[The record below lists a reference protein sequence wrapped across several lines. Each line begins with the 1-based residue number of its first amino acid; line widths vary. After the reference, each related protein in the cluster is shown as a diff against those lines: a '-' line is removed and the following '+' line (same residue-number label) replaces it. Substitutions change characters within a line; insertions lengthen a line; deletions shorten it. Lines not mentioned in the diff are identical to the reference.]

1 MGRLFL
7 FDGTALAY
15 RAFYALD
22 RALSTSSGIPTN
34 ATYGVAKMLV
44 RFIKDHVKEGEDY
57 LAFAFDKKTIT
68 YRHTLLETY
77 KAKRPKTPDLMLQQ
91 LPYIKRLVNAMGI
104 KVIELEG
111 YEADDVI
118 ATLALRGRNMFDEV
132 LIITGDKDMLQL
144 VDDKIKVWRITRGIT
159 DLELYDAQKVKE
171 RYGVLPSQMVD
182 YLSLVGDEVDNVPGV
197 TGIGEKTAIDLLEKY
212 GSMEK
217 IYENLSKLPERV
229 RKALIRGKKD
239 AQLSKKLVTLVTDI
253 EMDIDWEELRYKGF
267 KKEELLKIL
276 KELEFSSIMREL
288 DLFEEREEV
297 VYKTVK
303 EARDF
308 EKVIEEMKRSTAF
321 SIDLETTSL
330 NPYEAKIVGIAVSTS
345 PKRAYYIPVGHREK
359 TSLDPDYVLKK
370 LKEIL
375 EDPSSKIMGQNLK
388 YDYSVFALNGIYPV
402 DPFFDTM
409 IAAYLLDPNEKRFNL
424 DELALKFLGYKMIPY
439 EEVAPATSPLFGFS
453 FADVSLDKATR
464 YACEDADIVYRL
476 FNVLNLK
483 LHEMGLMT
491 VFEKIELPL
500 IPVLSAL
507 ELNGVYI
514 DTKYLEKLSREY
526 GRRMDE
532 IASKVFELAGETF
545 NLNSPKQ
552 VGRILFEKLGITPK
566 KKTRTGDF
574 STSVDVLEELAMEH
588 EIVRWILEYRKY
600 QKLKSTYI
608 DALPKLVNP
617 KTKRIHASFHQTGT
631 ATGRLSSSDPNL
643 QNLPTR
649 NDEGKEIR
657 KAIVPQDPNWW
668 IVSAD
673 YSQIE
678 LRVLAHFSKDENLLK
693 AFETKEDIHSLT
705 ASKIFGVPIDK
716 VTSSMRRIGKM
727 VNFSIIYGV
736 TPYGLA
742 MRLKVPVKEAE
753 KMITSY
759 FNLYPKV
766 REFIQRVVSEA
777 RSKGFV
783 RTLFGR
789 RRDIPQLKSRD
800 RNVQGEGERIAI
812 NTPIQGTAA
821 DIMKLAMIEIHK
833 ELGKRKMKSK
843 MIIQVHDELVFEVPD
858 EEKEELI
865 EMVRDKMENVVKLS
879 VPLEIDVSVGK
890 HWE

>member
-34 ATYGVAKMLV
+34 ATYGVTKMIVKFL
-44 RFIKDHVKEGEDY
+44 KDHVKKGEDY
-57 LAFAFDKKTIT
+57 LAFAFDKKTVT
-68 YRHTLLETY
+68 YRHALLETY
-77 KAKRPKTPDLMLQQ
+77 KAKRPKTPDLMIQQ
-91 LPYIKRLVNAMGI
+91 LPYIKRIINALGI

-118 ATLALRGRNMFDEV
+118 ATLALKGKDMFDEI

-144 VDDKIKVWRITRGIT
+144 VDDKIKVWRITKGIT
-159 DLELYDAQKVKE
+159 DLELYDERKVKE
-171 RYGVLPSQMVD
+171 RYGVFPNQIVD

-197 TGIGEKTAIDLLEKY
+197 IGIGEKTAIDLLEKY
-212 GSMEK
+212 GSIEK

-229 RKALIRGKKD
+229 RKALVRGKKD

-253 EMDIDWEELRYKGF
+253 DMDIDWEEFRYKGF
-267 KKEELLKIL
+267 NKEELLKIL
-276 KELEFSSIMREL
+276 KELEFSSIMKEL
-288 DLFEEREEV
+288 ELFEEKEEV
-297 VYKTVK
+297 EYKTIK
-303 EARDF
+303 
-308 EKVIEEMKRSTAF
+308 KLIEEIKKSPAF
-321 SIDLETTSL
+321 SIDLETSSL
-330 NPYEAKIVGIAVSTS
+330 NPYEAKIVGIAISTS
-345 PKRAYYIPVGHREK
+345 PKKACYIPIAHRER
-359 TSLDPDYVLKK
+359 TNLDPDYVLKK

-375 EDPSSKIMGQNLK
+375 EDPSSRIMGQNLK
-388 YDYSVFALNGIYPV
+388 YDYSIFALNGIYPV

-439 EEVAPATSPLFGFS
+439 EEVAPAASPLFGYS
-453 FADVSLDKATR
+453 FADVSLDKATK

-476 FNVLNLK
+476 FDILSLR

-500 IPVLSAL
+500 IPVLAAL

-514 DTKYLEKLSREY
+514 DTKYLKKLSQEY
-526 GRRMDE
+526 GKKMDE
-532 IASKVFELAGETF
+532 IASKIFKLAGETF

-574 STSVDVLEELAMEH
+574 STSVNVLEELAVEH

-608 DALPKLVNP
+608 DALPKMVNP

-657 KAIVPQDPNWW
+657 KAIVPQNPDWW
-668 IVSAD
+668 IISAD

-705 ASKIFGVPIDK
+705 ASKIFDVPIDK

-766 REFIQRVVSEA
+766 REFIQKVVSEA

-783 RTLFGR
+783 KTLFGR

-800 RNVQGEGERIAI
+800 RNIQNEGERIAI

-833 ELGKRKMKSK
+833 ELKRRNMKSK
-843 MIIQVHDELVFEVPD
+843 MIIQVHDELVFEVPN
-858 EEKEELI
+858 EEKEDLI
-865 EMVRDKMENVVKLS
+865 DLVKNKMENVVKLL
-879 VPLEIDVSVGK
+879 VPLEVDISVGK
-890 HWE
+890 HWD

>member
-1 MGRLFL
+1 MRRLFL

-44 RFIKDHVKEGEDY
+44 RFIKDHVREGEDY
-57 LAFAFDKKTIT
+57 LVFAFDKKTVT

-77 KAKRPKTPDLMLQQ
+77 KAKRPKTPDLMVQQ

-118 ATLALRGRNMFDEV
+118 ATLALKGRNMFDEV

-182 YLSLVGDEVDNVPGV
+182 YLSLVGDDVDNVPGV
-197 TGIGEKTAIDLLEKY
+197 TGIGEKTAVDLLEKY

-253 EMDIDWEELRYKGF
+253 EIDIDWEELRYRGF

-276 KELEFSSIMREL
+276 KELEFSSIMKEL
-288 DLFEEREEV
+288 ELFEEKEEV

-303 EARDF
+303 EKEDF
-308 EKVIEEMKRSTAF
+308 EKVIDEMKRSTAF

-345 PKRAYYIPVGHREK
+345 PKKAYYIPIGHREK
-359 TSLDPDYVLKK
+359 TNLDSDYVLKK

-439 EEVAPATSPLFGFS
+439 EEVAPTTSPLFGFS
-453 FADVSLDKATR
+453 FADVSLDKATK

-476 FNVLNLK
+476 FDILNLK

-500 IPVLSAL
+500 IPVLSTL

-514 DTKYLEKLSREY
+514 DTKYLEKLSQEY
-526 GRRMDE
+526 GKKMDE

-566 KKTRTGDF
+566 RKTRTGDF

-657 KAIVPQDPNWW
+657 KAIVPQNPNWW
-668 IVSAD
+668 IISAD

-716 VTSSMRRIGKM
+716 VTSSMRRVGKM

-766 REFIQRVVSEA
+766 REFIQNVVSEA
-777 RSKGFV
+777 KSKGFV

-821 DIMKLAMIEIHK
+821 DIMKLAMIEIHR
-833 ELGKRKMKSK
+833 ELKKRNMKSK

-865 EMVRDKMENVVKLS
+865 EMVKDKMENVVKLS
-879 VPLEIDVSVGK
+879 VPLEVDVSVGK